1 MPISEAIYGK
11 VKDILWFP
19 PPMLM
24 FWWAENVTPP
34 PPAPTPRFQIL
45 IPPLNFVHELLLRV
59 WIYILPLP
67 LQEKDDLLSRFV
79 KLSTQGDSRF
89 DDRALRD
96 IMINFILAGRDSTA
110 SVLSWLFYMLYRH
123 PQVTAKVRDELSAL
137 ETRCSN
143 PGIYL
148 LARTWY
154 NITTVSSINKWRI
167 GS

>member
-1 MPISEAIYGK
+1 MLNCF
-11 VKDILWFP
+11 LWGVIDSKSCKSSNIR
-19 PPMLM
+19 
-24 FWWAENVTPP
+24 ECV
-34 PPAPTPRFQIL
+34 
-45 IPPLNFVHELLLRV
+45 LN
-59 WIYILPLP
+59 ILPLP

-110 SVLSWLFYMLYRH
+110 SVLSWFLYMLYRH

-137 ETRCSN
+137 ENRCSN

-148 LARTWY
+148 LART
-154 NITTVSSINKWRI
+154 
-167 GS
+167 